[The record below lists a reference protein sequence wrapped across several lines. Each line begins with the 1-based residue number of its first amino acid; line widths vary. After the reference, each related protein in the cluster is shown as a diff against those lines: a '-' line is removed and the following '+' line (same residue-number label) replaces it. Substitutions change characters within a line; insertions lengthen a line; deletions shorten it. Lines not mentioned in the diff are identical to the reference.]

1 MNAQS
6 QGLSPAER
14 FQAFRFSLFQ
24 QVPCAILTALMLDGG
39 RMVRIC
45 LMAMLAYWAA
55 VAWLLVRRP
64 IRKGTTDLVFVRWG
78 FLPIFV
84 ASLMLAAFLKR

>member
-1 MNAQS
+1 MNAQL
-6 QGLSPAER
+6 QGLSPTER

-24 QVPCAILTALMLDGG
+24 QLPCAVLTALMLDGG

-45 LMAMLAYWAA
+45 LMAMLVYWAA

-64 IRKGTTDLVFVRWG
+64 LCKGTTDLVFVRWG